1 MKIENLIGE
10 ENLDVISCN
19 NYAHIAEAFA
29 HDKRVFNDL
38 DKLYEIHKY
47 SAYKLAKNSNAYNH
61 IVITQGS
68 IGMEIY
74 RKKALGLI
82 LVAEENEELSEELF
96 NIIKKYFKDLYEIV
110 IKDKNILG
118 FLAKKAKDIPVVE
131 KSYIYLTFYLSRKV
145 MANSVDIPKNYA
157 LFLLYM
163 KQLTILTSKIGDFST
178 GKNNFID
185 ENKVLI
191 KYIYKRINRNKG
203 NYSCYEDIYN
213 SKDHE
218 IKCYEKIIAT
228 IFDMEGFSIS
238 KLLNSISL
246 TQQDINEIILSYTL
260 IYKDNDIDIDKN
272 IDRITNVLINGIII
286 VSLLKAYKIVKEEY
300 FLNNK
305 ETMYLEL
312 SRLQDTIKILE
323 TKNAELR
330 IENQILNNKVEN
342 SDRNLN
348 NEIKKLKN
356 QYTEEINLLRNK
368 NLKLEKE
375 LEEEKRNK
383 VELNELR
390 NMLFKIESN
399 YEPKQ
404 NSIVLGDIIKD
415 KNIFIIGGASDWRK
429 RIKEK
434 YSNIS
439 TLDGFVETF
448 DTKILN
454 NADIVLFSVGFMNH
468 ATYYKAINYI
478 KSKNIPFR
486 FIWKTNIELAESEIA
501 EELKNFY
508 I

>member
-1 MKIENLIGE
+1 MKTENLIGE
-10 ENLDVISCN
+10 EKLDVISCN

-29 HDKRVFNDL
+29 HDKRVFKDL
-38 DKLYEIHKY
+38 DKLYEKHKY

-68 IGMEIY
+68 IEMEIY

-82 LVAEENEELSEELF
+82 LVAEENDELSEELF
-96 NIIKKYFKDLYEIV
+96 KIIKKYFKDLYEIV
-110 IKDKNILG
+110 IKDKNIVG
-118 FLAKKAKDIPVVE
+118 FLSKKDKDILVVE
-131 KSYIYLTFYLSRKV
+131 KSYVYLAFYLSRKV
-145 MANSVDIPKNYA
+145 MSNTVNIPKNYEM
-157 LFLLYM
+157 FLLRM
-163 KQLTILTSKIGDFST
+163 KELAIDTARIGDLSKS
-178 GKNNFID
+178 KNNLID

-191 KYIYKRINRNKG
+191 KYIYKRINENKG
-203 NYSCYEDIYN
+203 KYSCYEDIFN
-213 SKDHE
+213 SKDNE
-218 IKCYEKIIAT
+218 IQRYDNIIAL

-260 IYKDNDIDIDKN
+260 TYKDIDIDKN

-312 SRLQDTIKILE
+312 SRLEDAIKILE
-323 TKNAELR
+323 TKNNELR
-330 IENQILNNKVEN
+330 IENQNLNNKVEN
-342 SDRNLN
+342 SDKNFN

-375 LEEEKRNK
+375 LEEEKKNK
-383 VELNELR
+383 IELNELR

-399 YEPKQ
+399 YEPRQAGIDLKE
-404 NSIVLGDIIKD
+404 IIKE

-454 NADIVLFSVGFMNH
+454 NADIVFFSVGFMNH